1 MINKISEISKDRF
14 LTSSIFFFPEEYLLS
29 LRNAYKIVL
38 KNFKAW
44 SQFIRKKLPF

>member
-14 LTSSIFFFPEEYLLS
+14 LTSSIFFPEYLLS

-38 KNFKAW
+38 KNFKAR